1 MNYLWR
7 FENKFGSPRDR
18 SYIYLVMIKIKVMF
32 EVKQKRGRRDFMG
45 FACFEVFENGKPTGN
60 SYHAE
65 NAEDALAMHKQLSK
79 IK

>member
-1 MNYLWR
+1 
-7 FENKFGSPRDR
+7 
-18 SYIYLVMIKIKVMF
+18 MF